1 MPAKYAPDFEV
12 HTVPYDAGEV
22 VSPSVARALRQTSV
36 HYPNDFLDVDYGLG
50 IKRTLRAQE
59 MLLHSG
65 AANVL
70 SATMKPALVWM
81 LYADYEVCEGGCT
94 RILLGCVDAFSG
106 DFVLASV
113 RYDTLGI
120 TTDADASYVG
130 LAFVR
135 KRHWTDMAALLHR
148 FWAHAGMTSTDAAVM
163 PSIFPAQSQ
172 LEEPEYR
179 TAINFQEV
187 FHREAVNHVGA
198 FREGLRD
205 IGSGTW
211 RHSSRDEEPWGDESD
226 HWILRG
232 DWAIRMWIND
242 GAEIHGQATDHLR
255 HLFRETVDDV
265 AYQAL
270 QSTA

>member
-1 MPAKYAPDFEV
+1 MLEGDAPYRVFV
-12 HTVPYDAGEV
+12 C
-22 VSPSVARALRQTSV
+22 S
-36 HYPNDFLDVDYGLG
+36 
-50 IKRTLRAQE
+50 
-59 MLLHSG
+59 
-65 AANVL
+65 
-70 SATMKPALVWM
+70 
-81 LYADYEVCEGGCT
+81 YEKQLC
-94 RILLGCVDAFSG
+94 LFSQFR
-106 DFVLASV
+106 FVLANV
-113 RYDTLGI
+113 RYDTFGI
-120 TTDADASYVG
+120 NAEGADHDAPYVG
-130 LAFVR
+130 LALMR

-148 FWAHAGMTSTDAAVM
+148 FWAHAGITSTDAAVM

-179 TAINFQEV
+179 TAIINFQEV

-198 FREGLRD
+198 FREGPRD

-242 GAEIHGQATDHLR
+242 GAEIHAKPTDHIR